1 MSDTTRKVRQEGE
14 EGILFAEFFRK
25 KKKIKFVSSL
35 PDSPSLSLFP
45 SKKAAHDPF
54 ILVPIPGV
62 LPPSGIL
69 TVLDGG
75 DGWGIVIGYR
85 PPEAGG
91 ESGDREI
98 CYGVSPEEKACHC
111 GEIPGKMTG
120 PMGCDCITS
129 NKFDDYC
136 NWSDEALS

>member
-1 MSDTTRKVRQEGE
+1 MSDTPRKGWLEGD

-25 KKKIKFVSSL
+25 KKEIKFVSSL
-35 PDSPSLSLFP
+35 PDSPSLSP
-45 SKKAAHDPF
+45 SKEAAHDPF
-54 ILVPIPGV
+54 ILLPIPGV
-62 LPPSGIL
+62 LPPSRIL

-75 DGWGIVIGYR
+75 DGWGIRIGYS

-91 ESGDREI
+91 ESGDWET
-98 CYGVSPEEKACHC
+98 CSGVCPEEKACHC